1 MNKWQ
6 LSRAADPF
14 TIPEQTTSVSVAD
27 SSMSGRRAETVIQE
41 IGMGAFHPA
50 SVAPA
55 RIALDE
61 VTAFGGGLARP
72 ECVLATRA
80 GDLYVSDRSGGIRHL
95 RPDGSGEVIGGS
107 PEVIPNGFAM
117 TRDGN
122 FIVANLAD
130 DGGVWEIRRDGTTQ
144 ALIQEIDG
152 VSLPSVNFVWLDA
165 QERLWIC
172 VSTVRRGDHQFRRD
186 IADGFIAVRDAQGT
200 RIVADNIHWTNECRT
215 DPTGKYLYVNETFG
229 RRTLRF
235 TIGADASLANRK
247 VLTSYGEGT
256 YPDGMA
262 IDEDGGIWVVSVVSN
277 RLIHVSPQGHQT
289 IVLEDLDP
297 AHVARLETE
306 FMANRL
312 SRPLVYDN
320 HSTKLKNITSL
331 AFGGPDLRTAY
342 LGSIND
348 DRLAVFTAPVAGLKP
363 VHWDW

>member
-1 MNKWQ
+1 
-6 LSRAADPF
+6 
-14 TIPEQTTSVSVAD
+14 
-27 SSMSGRRAETVIQE
+27 
-41 IGMGAFHPA
+41 MGAIHPG
-50 SVAPA
+50 SLAPA
-55 RIALDE
+55 RIPLDD
-61 VTAFGGGLARP
+61 VTTVGSGLKRP

-80 GDLYVSDRSGGIRHL
+80 GDLYVSDREGGIRHL
-95 RPDGSGEVIGGS
+95 RPDGTNHLHGGS
-107 PEVIPNGFAM
+107 PELIPNGFAM

-130 DGGVWEIRRDGTTQ
+130 DGGVWEVQRHGATRP
-144 ALIQEIDG
+144 LITEIDG
-152 VSLPSVNFVWLDA
+152 VALPSVNFVWLDA

-186 IADGFIAVRDAQGT
+186 IADGFIAVRDARGT

-247 VLTSYGEGT
+247 VLATYGEGT

-262 IDEDGGIWVVSVVSN
+262 VDEEGGIWVVSVVSN
-277 RLIHVSPQGHQT
+277 RVIHVSPQGEQT
-289 IVLEDLDP
+289 VVLEDLDP
-297 AHVARLETE
+297 AHVAHLEGE
-306 FMANRL
+306 YMANRL

-320 HSTKLKNITSL
+320 HSEKLKNITSL
-331 AFGGPDLRTAY
+331 AFGGPDRRTAY

-348 DRLAVFTAPVAGLKP
+348 DRLAVFNAPVAGLAP